1 MVNELVTR
9 DQFNVTPDGVVHKP
23 TDAAF
28 IPNPSG
34 PSSGTVRLGQL
45 ANTHPTAREYPV
57 EDVLRIMSELWAE
70 FLGQATQV
78 YFQLLMLL
86 MLRDELETAPDR
98 GPAGAAGGESL
109 LMRAHMIRPR

>member
-28 IPNPSG
+28 IPNPSD
-34 PSSGTVRLGQL
+34 PSSGTVQLGQL

-70 FLGQATQV
+70 FRASNPG
-78 YFQLLMLL
+78 LLPTPNAV
-86 MLRDELETAPDR
+86 DAPR
-98 GPAGAAGGESL
+98 
-109 LMRAHMIRPR
+109 